1 MEINISLSGNPQEIA
16 EVTGLFKDMKAE
28 VQKLND
34 RINNLKIDCQHIK
47 LDNNF
52 LHREYGNVR
61 NQLNKTFSGK
71 KDAAS
76 TNVETEETK
85 PAKVKFEKETTVNKR

>member
-34 RINNLKIDCQHIK
+34 RFDSLKVDCQHIK

-61 NQLNKTFSGK
+61 DQLNKTFSGK
-71 KDAAS
+71 KDAALIN
-76 TNVETEETK
+76 TETGETK
-85 PAKVKFEKETTVNKR
+85 PAKVK